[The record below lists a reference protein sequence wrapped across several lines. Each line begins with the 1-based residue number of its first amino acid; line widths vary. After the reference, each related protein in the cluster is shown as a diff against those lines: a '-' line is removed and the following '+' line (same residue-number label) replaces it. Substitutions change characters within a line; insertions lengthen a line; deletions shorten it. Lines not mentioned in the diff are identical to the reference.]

1 MDGRIQGNGSSF
13 FAFIHLLHQKVHSFI
28 GNLINLLS
36 DCADRDDCFPGNRRI
51 VEADQEEI
59 FRESPVSSYEQIHKY
74 IGLCIIG
81 DEQAFFLS

>member
-1 MDGRIQGNGSSF
+1 MDRRLKRYGAPF
-13 FAFIHLLHQKVHSFI
+13 FALIHLFDQEIYGFKSDFI
-28 GNLINLLS
+28 DLLS